1 MNVAKITHKK
11 IIDKKKNK
19 VVDFGLLN
27 TLKYIKYTQCQKT
40 KEITEKSAKISIDEA
55 MRIAL

>member
-1 MNVAKITHKK
+1 M
-11 IIDKKKNK
+11 DKQKNK

-27 TLKYIKYTQCQKT
+27 TLKYINILNVKKLKKLPKKAQK
-40 KEITEKSAKISIDEA
+40 IPIDEA

>member
-1 MNVAKITHKK
+1 MSAAKITHKK

-27 TLKYIKYTQCQKT
+27 TLKYTQCQKT
-40 KEITEKSAKISIDEA
+40 KEITEKSAKNSD
-55 MRIAL
+55 

>member
-40 KEITEKSAKISIDEA
+40 KEITEKSAKNSD
-55 MRIAL
+55 

>member
-1 MNVAKITHKK
+1 MNAVKITHKK

-27 TLKYIKYTQCQKT
+27 TLKYTQCQKT

>member
-27 TLKYIKYTQCQKT
+27 TLKYIKLKIDTLVDIKPT
-40 KEITEKSAKISIDEA
+40 NVSIFITLI
-55 MRIAL
+55 

>member
-1 MNVAKITHKK
+1 MSAAKITHKK

-27 TLKYIKYTQCQKT
+27 TLKY
-40 KEITEKSAKISIDEA
+40 KIYS
-55 MRIAL
+55 MSKN